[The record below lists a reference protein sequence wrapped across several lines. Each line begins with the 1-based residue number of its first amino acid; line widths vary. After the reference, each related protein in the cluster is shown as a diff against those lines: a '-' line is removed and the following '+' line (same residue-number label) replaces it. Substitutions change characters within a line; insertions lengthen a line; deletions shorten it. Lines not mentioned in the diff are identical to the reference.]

1 MSKIIFKGIISFPLI
16 DVRKSRSRGKHMTQF
31 LHLLPSGI
39 TLDICTEPFYF
50 AGLKLSKQNA
60 TERECIKVFLIGYRH
75 QRYSHWSLTSAV
87 KTERVKDEIL
97 NGPRIFASRFLI
109 WSRAV
114 NTMGSKDLRS
124 LGQTSRSR
132 NNSRSQLEG
141 ISHRDSTYLWVAFSQ
156 LSWFSVHFWAWKQ
169 QMTWVDSLNM

>member
-1 MSKIIFKGIISFPLI
+1 
-16 DVRKSRSRGKHMTQF
+16 MTQF

-75 QRYSHWSLTSAV
+75 QTLTSAV
-87 KTERVKDEIL
+87 KTERVKAEIL
-97 NGPRIFASRFLI
+97 NGPRIFASLFLI

-156 LSWFSVHFWAWKQ
+156 LS
-169 QMTWVDSLNM
+169 